1 MSDKIQ
7 LIMNM
12 LDKAPLSQ
20 KKTKKTDSEQLCVLL
35 TVPELCR
42 FSFLE
47 NFQCQSLLSN
57 VSDTEPKLLR

>member
-20 KKTKKTDSEQLCVLL
+20 KKLKNGFRATVCFVDCARIMPVQLSGEFSVSESV
-35 TVPELCR
+35 V
-42 FSFLE
+42 
-47 NFQCQSLLSN
+47 
-57 VSDTEPKLLR
+57 